1 MARDPNDKASV
12 MSVQDVLLFS
22 LAPVGGA
29 PVTTFAD
36 PEWRGDDG
44 DDGQEQR
51 LRPLID
57 IDVQIRRLDAWIMA
71 GGDYGW
77 LGAYQA
83 RRAGFE
89 LRSVRAQIEHE
100 TADNGGVL
108 ADYARLTVQSRLDRL
123 ERCLQAARWGVGFG

>member
-1 MARDPNDKASV
+1 

-22 LAPVGGA
+22 LAPHRGGPA
-29 PVTTFAD
+29 TTFAD

-44 DDGQEQR
+44 GAGSEPK
-51 LRPLID
+51 LRPLMD

-71 GGDYGW
+71 GDDYGW

-100 TADNGGVL
+100 MADNAGLL

>member
-1 MARDPNDKASV
+1 

-22 LAPVGGA
+22 LAPVRSA
-29 PVTTFAD
+29 PTTFAD
-36 PEWRGDDG
+36 PEWRGEAAAG
-44 DDGQEQR
+44 EGGEAK

-57 IDVQIRRLDAWIMA
+57 IDVQLRRLDAWILA

-89 LRSVRAQIEHE
+89 LRSIRAQIEHE
-100 TADNGGVL
+100 TAGGDGLL
-108 ADYARLTVQSRLDRL
+108 ADRARLAIQARLDRL
-123 ERCLQAARWGVGFG
+123 ERCLQAARWGVGLG